1 MVYYAATMLV
11 AAVVG
16 LVVVNV
22 LEPGVG
28 IDTAGLALNASEAP
42 QSDLQD
48 VALGFVGSNV
58 FASMAQMQLVPVIL
72 FSLFFGAVL
81 TTIGEQGSAAGA
93 HHRRRKRGDDEDGRH
108 CHVDRARGHLRAR
121 GGPLWS
127 RHGGGRTWR
136 LGEMKWEKAG
146 MEEYGRCD
154 TPVSAATMYPLASS
168 A

>member
-42 QSDLQD
+42 QSDLRD

-81 TTIGEQGSAAGA
+81 TTIGEQGAPLVRIIDAGNAVMMKMVRIVMWTAPVGIYGLVAGRFGAAMA
-93 HHRRRKRGDDEDGRH
+93 E
-108 CHVDRARGHLRAR
+108 
-121 GGPLWS
+121 
-127 RHGGGRTWR
+127 GGR
-136 LGEMKWEKAG
+136 G
-146 MEEYGRCD
+146 
-154 TPVSAATMYPLASS
+154 V
-168 A
+168 